1 MATAGLLVLLLLLV
15 MSVLCERRV
24 NLFIS
29 SLALP
34 LQYDIEF
41 FRSAIG
47 IEVESKL
54 GEGEEGGKKSGKV
67 KPLII
72 LSNYSVRLLSNENL

>member
-1 MATAGLLVLLLLLV
+1 VLMLLLV

-24 NLFIS
+24 KLFIY

-54 GEGEEGGKKSGKV
+54 GEGEEGERKAGK
-67 KPLII
+67 
-72 LSNYSVRLLSNENL
+72 